1 MNSSRL
7 TFAAGVVFL
16 AFALLA
22 FMGAACKETPPAG
35 TAGGTAQAGDC
46 DGMVIA
52 KVGDVDLT
60 LADLFQM
67 PTIYMAIDDGMIMQE
82 VLRQEAARRGISL
95 TQEEIQKGL
104 DDFYAGRGG
113 KESFL
118 GSVPPSIPK
127 SLVDG
132 DIRKMVISQALQKA
146 ILENAWEKD
155 HGPVTDEEIDTIWNE
170 RGQMFIDQTAAELQ
184 IDPSQ
189 VTKEMAV
196 NKVKDEIK
204 NQWLTEKQNTFFE
217 DLKKTYNARNL
228 LRERLGE
235 QETVEAPPAM
245 EETTQS
251 SGTQPEETA
260 SSTPPGASG
269 EGTEQPSEPET
280 GTGGGQNGE

>member
-1 MNSSRL
+1 MNSSKL

-16 AFALLA
+16 AFALVVFL
-22 FMGAACKETPPAG
+22 GAACKETPPSG
-35 TAGGTAQAGDC
+35 TAGGTAQAGEC

-60 LADLFQM
+60 LADLLQM
-67 PTIYMAIDDGMIMQE
+67 PTIYMAVDDGMIMQE
-82 VLRQEAARRGISL
+82 LLRQEAARRGISL

-113 KESFL
+113 KEKFME
-118 GSVPPSIPK
+118 SVPPSIPK

-132 DIRKMVISQALQKA
+132 DIRRMVISQALQKA

-155 HGPVTDEEIDTIWNE
+155 HGPVTDEEVDTIWNE

-184 IDPSQ
+184 IDPAQ

-196 NKVKDEIK
+196 DKVKDEIK
-204 NQWLTEKQNTFFE
+204 NRWLMEQQTKLFE
-217 DLKKTYNARNL
+217 NLKKTYNVRNL

-235 QETVEAPPAM
+235 QEEIEAPPAT
-245 EETTQS
+245 EDTTQT
-251 SGTQPEETA
+251 SGTQTEETV
-260 SSTPPGASG
+260 SPTPPEASG
-269 EGTEQPSEPET
+269 GGTEQPSEPET
-280 GTGGGQNGE
+280 GTGGG